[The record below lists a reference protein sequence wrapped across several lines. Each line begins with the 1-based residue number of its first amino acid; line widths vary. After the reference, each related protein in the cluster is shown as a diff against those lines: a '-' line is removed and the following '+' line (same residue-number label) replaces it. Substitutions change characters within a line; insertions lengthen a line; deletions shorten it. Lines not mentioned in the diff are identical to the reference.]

1 MKLFRILFSPRCVV
15 RSFPISEFDPI
26 RRFFQEGWISNNCDL
41 IFNSS
46 RKSRVVGILFVD
58 FSSLPDFDLLLGGH
72 FDLFR
77 IFARKDYAKLFPFPS
92 SRVSLFLFDIPRT
105 RALSSP
111 SFIIIIFLHVGIAI

>member
-1 MKLFRILFSPRCVV
+1 MKLFRILFSSRCVV

-58 FSSLPDFDLLLGGH
+58 FSSLPDFDHYLAATLICLEFLHERIMLNYFLSPLLALVY
-72 FDLFR
+72 F
-77 IFARKDYAKLFPFPS
+77 
-92 SRVSLFLFDIPRT
+92 FDIPRT